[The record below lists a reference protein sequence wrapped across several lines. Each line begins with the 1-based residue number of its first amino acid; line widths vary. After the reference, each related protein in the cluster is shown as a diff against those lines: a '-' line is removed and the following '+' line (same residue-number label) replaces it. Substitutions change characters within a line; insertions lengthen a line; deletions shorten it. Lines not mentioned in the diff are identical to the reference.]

1 MIPEFKQFILPVLQF
16 LNDGKDH
23 TVKECTEHIQH
34 VFSLTGEDM
43 EQLLPSGTVG
53 VVKNRTQW
61 ALTYLKKAG
70 LTLSEKRGVFQ
81 ISETGKKLLENP
93 PTVITQ
99 KYLVDHYPSFKEFA
113 TSNPTPTAQ
122 PTTPIDLTPIDEL
135 VIAFKKVNSQ
145 LADDLLNQVM
155 SMSWKAFELLVVKLL
170 ESMGY
175 GDGTITSYTNDD
187 GIDGVINEDK
197 LGLDKIYLQAKHWKP
212 SVAVGAPEVQS
223 FIGAI
228 ISHGGTKG
236 VFVTTSKFSKN
247 AYDLSTGSI
256 KLILIDGQRLANL
269 MIQYNLGVSTSQVYA
284 IKKIDTDFFSDD
296 EMVIE

>member
-16 LNDGKDH
+16 LGDGKSH
-23 TVKECTEHIQH
+23 TIKECTNNIQQ
-34 VFSLTGEDM
+34 VFSLSNEDM
-43 EQLLPSGTVG
+43 EQLLPSGSEG
-53 VVKNRTQW
+53 IVKNRTNW
-61 ALTYLKKAG
+61 ALTYLKKSG
-70 LTLSEKRGVFQ
+70 LAYSEKRGIFQ
-81 ISETGKKLLENP
+81 ITKIGEELLKNP
-93 PTVITQ
+93 PNPITP
-99 KYLVDHYPSFKEFA
+99 KYLTEHYPSFKDFA
-113 TSNPTPTAQ
+113 TSTPAPTTQPTA
-122 PTTPIDLTPIDEL
+122 TIDLTPIDEL
-135 VIAFKKVNSQ
+135 VIAFNKVNSQ

-170 ESMGY
+170 EAMGY

-212 SVAVGAPEVQS
+212 SVVVGAPEVQS

-296 EMVIE
+296 ELVVK

>member
-16 LNDGKDH
+16 LKDGKSH
-23 TVKECTEHIQH
+23 TVKECTEHIKQA
-34 VFSLTGEDM
+34 FSLTDDDM

-61 ALTYLKKAG
+61 ALTYLKKAS
-70 LTLSEKRGVFQ
+70 LTHSEKRGVFQ
-81 ISETGKKLLENP
+81 ISEMGIKLLENP
-93 PTVITQ
+93 PVVITQ
-99 KYLVDHYPSFKEFA
+99 KFLVDHYPSFKEFA
-113 TSNPTPTAQ
+113 TSNPTPASQ
-122 PTTPIDLTPIDEL
+122 PTPPIDLTPIDEL
-135 VIAFKKVNSQ
+135 DIAYKKVNSQ

-170 ESMGY
+170 EAMGY

-197 LGLDKIYLQAKHWKP
+197 LGLDKIYLQAKHWEQ
-212 SVAVGAPEVQS
+212 SVVVGAPEVQK

-228 ISHGGTKG
+228 SSHGGTKG
-236 VFVTTSKFSKN
+236 VFVTTSKFSQK
-247 AYDLSTGSI
+247 AYNLSAANI
-256 KLILIDGQRLANL
+256 KFILIDGQRLANL

-284 IKKIDTDFFSDD
+284 IKKIDTDFFNDD
-296 EMVIE
+296 ELVIK